1 MGIFGALTTAVSGLR
16 AQSYALENISGN
28 IANSQTPG
36 FKRVETSFVDMI
48 PELPAGREIAGSV
61 SAFSRLTNTIKGD
74 PNSTGIA
81 TNVAINGEG
90 FFVVQERVGYSDT
103 KPVFGG
109 TDLYTRR
116 GDFQLDKDGYLVNG
130 AGFYLRGTTIDPVT
144 GDRSGQRERRHPDF
158 ERADPVE
165 EDEFGALPGQS
176 ADAPG
181 DAGCD
186 IDGSELGVVHG
197 SRLGHLADPCWD
209 AGGAPDSRGRCA
221 TTRPT
226 FLRQSVSGGAV
237 TVYNDVGTPVDVQ
250 LRWAKIANGPE
261 TWNLFYLQDGD
272 ATGDGREV
280 AQCRRRCTFD
290 GQGAMLAPH
299 SIDIP
304 DLTVDDVT
312 ITGLN
317 LNFGANGLTQYS
329 TSSGLVQASTIE
341 QDGYPSG
348 TLSLGLGD
356 ERRAHRRQLHERA
369 KRARR
374 RDPDRAVQRRQRPE
388 APRQRRLRADAGI
401 GHADHRPQRL
411 DPDRRLRRELEH
423 GHRRGVL
430 QDDRDAAGV
439 FRQHARRL
447 DVAADDDG
455 SHQHDPLEARAE
467 GGAPWD

>member
-74 PNSTGIA
+74 PNATGIA

-144 GDRSGQRERRHPDF
+144 GQVQGSANDVIRLSSEPIPSKKTNSVLYQANLPTRPATQD
-158 ERADPVE
+158 AISTDPNSVL
-165 EDEFGALPGQS
+165 FTGAGSVTSPI
-176 ADAPG
+176 P
-181 DAGCD
+181 AG
-186 IDGSELGVVHG
+186 S
-197 SRLGHLADPCWD
+197 W
-209 AGGAPDSRGRCA
+209 GAPEVGVAADDE
-221 TTRPT
+221 TT

-250 LRWAKIANGPE
+250 LRWAKIANGPDQ
-261 TWNLFYLQDGD
+261 WNLFYLQDGD
-272 ATGDGREV
+272 ATGTAVKWRNVGAV
-280 AQCRRRCTFD
+280 VQFD

-304 DLTVDDVT
+304 DLRVDDVT

-317 LNFGANGLTQYS
+317 LNFGARGLTQYS
-329 TSSGLVQASTIE
+329 TSSGLVQASTIQ

-348 TLSLGLGD
+348 TLSSVSVTSDGRIVGNYTNGQTIPVA
-356 ERRAHRRQLHERA
+356 EI
-369 KRARR
+369 
-374 RDPDRAVQRRQRPE
+374 PDRPVQRRQRLA
-388 APRQRRLRADAGI
+388 APRQRRLRADHGI
-401 GHADHRPQRL
+401 GDADHRPQRL
-411 DPDRRLRRELEH
+411 EPHRRLCRKLEY

-430 QDDRDAAGV
+430 EDDRDAAGV
-439 FRQHARRL
+439 LRQHPRRI
-447 DVAADDDG
+447 DVAANDDG
-455 SHQHDPLEARAE
+455 SHQHDPLEARGKGA
-467 GGAPWD
+467 APWD